1 MIDGIAV
8 NKGFRSPGRG
18 DVRLEDTCRLV
29 LLRTA
34 RLIVR
39 ADSCALPFRQSSD
52 VRRLL
57 PRARAILPDPIIVL
71 LVCRRKIMKQSLF
84 FSLVVCLLCAGL
96 FHVAAQ
102 VPAPPKVL
110 LIVREEIKPG
120 MMPAHSREA
129 NNVVQIYSK
138 ANSPYHR
145 LAMTPVAGNEN
156 EVMYFWG
163 FPSFAE
169 MEKSN
174 SVLDTISNVTF
185 KADFDRVRPPGED
198 YHSSQRDIIAVLR
211 EDMSYNMNTDI
222 SKMRY
227 MRVQT
232 IRVKPGHAR
241 EWEESRRMSRAA
253 HEKAKVDETM
263 VVYQVAGGA
272 QSGTYL
278 VMIPWATLD
287 GIATIP
293 HGKSY
298 MEALGEDRRHGAVV
312 GGGALL
318 GHDVLLVFNLRV
330 EQ

>member
-1 MIDGIAV
+1 
-8 NKGFRSPGRG
+8 
-18 DVRLEDTCRLV
+18 
-29 LLRTA
+29 
-34 RLIVR
+34 
-39 ADSCALPFRQSSD
+39 
-52 VRRLL
+52 
-57 PRARAILPDPIIVL
+57 
-71 LVCRRKIMKQSLF
+71 MKQILFLSLA
-84 FSLVVCLLCAGL
+84 LGLLMAGAL
-96 FHVAAQ
+96 GAVAQ
-102 VPAPPKVL
+102 IPGPPRVL

-129 NNVVQIYSK
+129 NNVVQIYAK

-145 LAMTPVAGNEN
+145 LALMPVAGNEN

-163 FPSFAE
+163 YDSFAE

-174 SVLDTISNVTF
+174 SYLDTVSNVTY

-198 YHSSQRDIIAVLR
+198 YHSSQRDTIAVLR
-211 EDMSYNMNTDI
+211 EDMSYNLNTDI
-222 SKMRY
+222 RKMRY
-227 MRVQT
+227 MRVST
-232 IRVKPGHAR
+232 IRVKPGHTR
-241 EWEESRRMSRAA
+241 EWEDSRRMTRDA

-298 MEALGEDRRHGAVV
+298 MDALGDDRR
-312 GGGALL
+312 
-318 GHDVLLVFNLRV
+318 DKIEKIESDSIVFTATDIYAFAPQLSYVSKEWASGDPSFWTLKPMMAETTAPAARKAPGKK
-330 EQ
+330 Q